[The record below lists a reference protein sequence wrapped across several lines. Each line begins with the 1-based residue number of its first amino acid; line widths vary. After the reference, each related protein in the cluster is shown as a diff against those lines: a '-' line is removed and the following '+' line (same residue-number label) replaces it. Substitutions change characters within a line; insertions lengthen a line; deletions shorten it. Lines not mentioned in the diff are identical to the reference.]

1 MTPKHNLT
9 IKKRCFKRGCQVRD
23 IISNPYFQIIFGA
36 AISFVGSVVANHLY
50 LGKVAKKRAQR
61 EAERAYSKLT
71 NRLMFTTITDIN
83 HPLHLLPL
91 EIADRVDDLK
101 FALGDVN
108 PAFDYVA
115 LVHKA
120 IEQAIELRRQQEV
133 KYKAVGA

>member
-1 MTPKHNLT
+1 
-9 IKKRCFKRGCQVRD
+9 VRD

-36 AISFVGSVVANHLY
+36 AISFAGSVVANHLY

-71 NRLMFTTITDIN
+71 NRLMFTSISDIN

-91 EIADRVDDLK
+91 EIGDRVDDLK
-101 FALGDVN
+101 FALADVN

-120 IEQAIELRRQQEV
+120 IEQAVELRRQQEV
-133 KYKAVGA
+133 IYKATGA

>member
-1 MTPKHNLT
+1 M
-9 IKKRCFKRGCQVRD
+9 RD
-23 IISNPYFQIIFGA
+23 FISNPYFQILFGA
-36 AISFVGSVVANHLY
+36 AVSFAGSVVANHLY

-71 NRLMFTTITDIN
+71 NRLMFTSISDIN

-101 FALGDVN
+101 FAVADVN

-115 LVHKA
+115 LVQKA
-120 IEQAIELRRQQEV
+120 IEQSMALRRQQE
-133 KYKAVGA
+133 ATHQTSTS